1 MSVTKPQDT
10 QGYRIGLAAQLSGIS
25 AANIRFYEAEKL
37 ISPIKT
43 SVSSY
48 RIYSDNDIHQLRFIR
63 MLRSMDMSL
72 DEVRTLLTL
81 DLRRKTDCQTARSTL
96 DAHIGH
102 VHARLQELRE
112 LEKDLTAL
120 RARCDGADA
129 HCHIIEALHAQADAQ
144 AAPRKARGAR
154 KHSHV

>member
-72 DEVRTLLTL
+72 DEVRWTCGAKPTAKPPAARWTRTLAMCMPAC
-81 DLRRKTDCQTARSTL
+81 KNCASWKK
-96 DAHIGH
+96 I
-102 VHARLQELRE
+102 
-112 LEKDLTAL
+112 
-120 RARCDGADA
+120 
-129 HCHIIEALHAQADAQ
+129 
-144 AAPRKARGAR
+144 
-154 KHSHV
+154 